1 MIGTILD
8 RVIESEMMEVL
19 PVKTNYSSFEFE
31 NKLNERF
38 DSKNGDFLK
47 SPSSFSEM
55 VILQGL
61 MAEKRMIQHRLV
73 YGYYPDVIDKPNN
86 EKHILKQLVEDY
98 IYNDLLRKNRIK
110 IKRPDKFFKLLKA
123 IAYNIGIPI
132 NYRVLNNL
140 SGLSFVTIRSYLM
153 ILKQASVII
162 ELKPFSRVIQQ
173 ELTQYTMFYF
183 YDNGIRNALISDFS
197 DAESRSDID
206 ILYKNLLI
214 SERIKLNISNG
225 NTRRYLY
232 WRITGQR
239 MIDFLEESDGK
250 ICAYQFKW
258 NPKMKVV
265 IPKPFLLRYSECQC
279 EFISSNNLESFLG

>member
-47 SPSSFSEM
+47 SPSSFSDM
-55 VILQGL
+55 VMHQGL
-61 MAEKRMIQHRLV
+61 MAEKRMIQHRLI
-73 YGYYPDVIDKPNN
+73 YGYYPDVIDNQN
-86 EKHILKQLVEDY
+86 DEKHILKQLVEDY

-123 IAYNIGIPI
+123 LAHNIGIPLSYRKLI
-132 NYRVLNNL
+132 NLC
-140 SGLSFVTIRSYLM
+140 GLSFVTIRSYLK
-153 ILKQASVII
+153 ILEQASVII
-162 ELKPFSRVIQQ
+162 ELKPFSRDIQQ
-173 ELTQYTMFYF
+173 ELSKCAMIYF
-183 YDNGIRNALISDFS
+183 CDNGIRNALISDFS
-197 DAESRSDID
+197 DAENRSDVGV
-206 ILYKNLLI
+206 LYKNLLI
-214 SERIKLNISNG
+214 SERIKLNISKG
-225 NTRRYLY
+225 NTRKY
-232 WRITGQR
+232 WYWKITKQR
-239 MIDFLEESDGK
+239 MIDLLEESNGK
-250 ICAYQFKW
+250 KCAYQFKW

-279 EFISSNNLESFLG
+279 EFISSNNLEFFLK